1 MLFIQTLA
9 SSRTVTGT
17 IFLFTQWVKPDTER
31 AVFLMQVHDMLLGEN
46 GFGKLVC
53 SKAKRNGLRKPS
65 ELGNLCHN
73 QNFSER
79 IKIDLNTCEGDP
91 EYLSMYLRK
100 LKNYPDT
107 KDNILIRTGQ
117 DEIPEALPET
127 KWMLLAPNVCPAFL
141 VDSVPALLFEFSTLP
156 MAKPLCSPSGSEQ
169 MDMNLCVFFSVL
181 QFRSMHE
188 VLLT

>member
-1 MLFIQTLA
+1 MLFIQTLP

-53 SKAKRNGLRKPS
+53 SKAKRNGLRKQS

-107 KDNILIRTGQ
+107 KDNILIRTSQ
-117 DEIPEALPET
+117 DETPEALPET
-127 KWMLLAPNVCPAFL
+127 KWMLLAPNV
-141 VDSVPALLFEFSTLP
+141 
-156 MAKPLCSPSGSEQ
+156 
-169 MDMNLCVFFSVL
+169 
-181 QFRSMHE
+181 
-188 VLLT
+188 